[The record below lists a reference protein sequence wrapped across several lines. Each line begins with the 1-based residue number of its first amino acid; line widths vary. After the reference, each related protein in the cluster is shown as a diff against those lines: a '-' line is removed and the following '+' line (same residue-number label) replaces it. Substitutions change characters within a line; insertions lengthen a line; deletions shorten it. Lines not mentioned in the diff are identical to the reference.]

1 METKKR
7 RGQLQKEI
15 DLQWEE
21 LEKQK
26 MQEYDERLRE
36 KLEKEYHK
44 KMKNAQNVQDQ
55 LEDFKL
61 NYIKK
66 MKEEQLEGEL
76 IKKQVEEELEREKL
90 RDMERKKR
98 AAGTRQD
105 FQKANDELLKIQQQ
119 IAVKEQEEEKRQ
131 EEYARKRDALEHL
144 KKTKEA
150 ERFKAK
156 QLVKQKLVDKQIAEL
171 MKLRDQ
177 EEEILNKQVAEAEN
191 KATHLFEEK
200 EKRRLE
206 MKAAIEKSRKNQ
218 LVRKER
224 EILGKK
230 EEEREFSEFWK
241 LRNDELAIAEQQ
253 EREEERQR
261 RVEMTNYLKK

>member
-1 METKKR
+1 M
-7 RGQLQKEI
+7 
-15 DLQWEE
+15 
-21 LEKQK
+21 
-26 MQEYDERLRE
+26 
-36 KLEKEYHK
+36 
-44 KMKNAQNVQDQ
+44 
-55 LEDFKL
+55 
-61 NYIKK
+61 
-66 MKEEQLEGEL
+66 
-76 IKKQVEEELEREKL
+76 
-90 RDMERKKR
+90 
-98 AAGTRQD
+98 
-105 FQKANDELLKIQQQ
+105 
-119 IAVKEQEEEKRQ
+119 
-131 EEYARKRDALEHL
+131 

-156 QLVKQKLVDKQIAEL
+156 QQIKQKLVDKQIGEL